1 MLDRSGEITAPCP
14 VPLSLTVT
22 IPSSRTPAL
31 SHFRI
36 RRMMRGSPIRCST
49 KTDQPI
55 MAHRIEERPN
65 IGVQYEVH
73 FSAGDPNTERVKRIM
88 RAASRSESV
97 REPEEVFLVDR
108 VQHRNH
114 RSLNDLVFES
124 GDRER
129 ALSAIRLRYVHTR
142 RLGSARYAPR

>member
-1 MLDRSGEITAPCP
+1 
-14 VPLSLTVT
+14 
-22 IPSSRTPAL
+22 
-31 SHFRI
+31 
-36 RRMMRGSPIRCST
+36 
-49 KTDQPI
+49 
-55 MAHRIEERPN
+55 
-65 IGVQYEVH
+65 
-73 FSAGDPNTERVKRIM
+73 M

-129 ALSAIRLRYVHTR
+129 ALSAIRLRYVHSPTWQR
-142 RLGSARYAPR
+142 PVRSPMKSRVQILEVTLEVCIVLLPCQTIDASSRVLLKFIKRVLKQVDRQMVEERSELLLLPLPCGLPYALQRL